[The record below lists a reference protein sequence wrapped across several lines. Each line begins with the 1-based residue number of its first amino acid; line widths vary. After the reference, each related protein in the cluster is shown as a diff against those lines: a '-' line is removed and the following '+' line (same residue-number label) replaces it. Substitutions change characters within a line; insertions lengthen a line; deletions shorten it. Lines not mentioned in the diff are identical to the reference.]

1 MKSVLLF
8 VVFIF
13 GLACKGQTQNPSRQ
27 FPVFDAASR
36 GFSQR
41 PNLKSYGLKPITVIY
56 PNFMWQGNKV
66 PNDTSLPD
74 RDRIITFAQ
83 LASQS
88 SSILAIDIEHWQ
100 LTGDPKTVS
109 ESVQR
114 YRTVMN
120 WFKASGGPALKI
132 GFYGVAPIRDYW
144 DALPGE
150 GSLRYRDWQQ
160 QNNAVGPIAELADV
174 LFPSLYT
181 FYDDPKGWQ
190 VYATAQIREAR
201 RYAGGKPVY
210 VFLWPQYHGSN
221 RKLGGRFLP
230 AEYWRLELETARKY
244 ADGIVIWC
252 CSTQQT
258 WNDDAPWWLQTR
270 AFLKE
275 MYPAQR

>member
-1 MKSVLLF
+1 MKSILF
-8 VVFIF
+8 LVVIIF
-13 GLACKGQTQNPSRQ
+13 ALACKAQTQGLSHQ

-74 RDRIITFAQ
+74 RDRISTFVQ
-83 LASQS
+83 LAGQTSN
-88 SSILAIDIEHWQ
+88 ILVIDIEHWDV
-100 LTGDPKTVS
+100 TGGPTTVS

-132 GFYGVAPIRDYW
+132 GVYGVAPIRDYW
-144 DALPGE
+144 DALSGE
-150 GSLRYRDWQQ
+150 GSSRYVDWQKH
-160 QNNAVGPIAELADV
+160 NNAVAPIADLADV

-181 FYDDPKGWQ
+181 FYDDQKGWQ
-190 VYATAQIREAR
+190 TYAIAQIREAR

-221 RKLGGRFLP
+221 KKLGGTFLP
-230 AEYWRLELETARKY
+230 AGYWRMELETARKY

-258 WNDDAPWWLQTR
+258 WNDDAPWWLQTK

-275 MYPAQR
+275 VNPAER